1 MTSLYGPF
9 NHYGLTWYIC
19 RASDEQRINRKVSV
33 GKVLVNG
40 SGTTP
45 A

>member
-1 MTSLYGPF
+1 MTSLYRPF
-9 NHYGLTWYIC
+9 KHNGLTWYIC
-19 RASDEQRINRKVSV
+19 RASDEQRINRNVSV
-33 GKVLVNG
+33 GKVLVKG